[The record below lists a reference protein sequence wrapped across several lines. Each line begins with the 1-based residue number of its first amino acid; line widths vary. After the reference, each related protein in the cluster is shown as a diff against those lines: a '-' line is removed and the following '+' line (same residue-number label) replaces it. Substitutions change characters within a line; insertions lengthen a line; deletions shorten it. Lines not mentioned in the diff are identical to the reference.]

1 MSLGVP
7 LGNKIDVTECEAE
20 TVGIAAAKIPKIN
33 ILASIDI
40 AQMPFN
46 PSFIRHEIT

>member
-20 TVGIAAAKIPKIN
+20 TVGIAATKIPKIN
-33 ILASIDI
+33 ILTSTGII
-40 AQMPFN
+40 Q
-46 PSFIRHEIT
+46 